1 MSRAI
6 VATRAFRRRIP
17 SEVLGYLWSWEPSP
31 RRKSRSNLAW
41 PGMLL
46 AVAGISVLVA
56 FEQFGGS
63 VPAAPKEDEILWLE
77 TPPEPPPEPP
87 RTETVV
93 AVAPPASV
101 AAPVEPL
108 PLPDPTPAVD
118 PDPDPAFGLDDA
130 VETGGLAVATGQTL
144 ARAAEEVVRPPVEAP
159 PGPVML
165 SGVPGTT
172 NPVVPRYPPRAEARG
187 LEANVVALV
196 TTDTSGNVVG
206 FRIEKSGGREFDE
219 SVRRAALS
227 TRFTVPRREGR
238 AQSVAFR
245 LPYSFRLE

>member
-1 MSRAI
+1 MSREI

-17 SEVLGYLWSWEPSP
+17 SEVSGNLWTWRPILRP
-31 RRKSRSNLAW
+31 KPRSNRALRWASLALA
-41 PGMLL
+41 GIAALL
-46 AVAGISVLVA
+46 AFQRFDDVPVAP
-56 FEQFGGS
+56 E
-63 VPAAPKEDEILWLE
+63 ENEIVWLE

-87 RTETVV
+87 RTESV
-93 AVAPPASV
+93 VAPPPPEPV
-101 AAPVEPL
+101 ALPVAPV

-144 ARAAEEVVRPPVEAP
+144 ARAAEEVVRPPVETP

-172 NPVVPRYPPRAEARG
+172 NPVVPRYPPRAEAKG
-187 LEANVVALV
+187 LEASVVALV
-196 TTDTSGNVVG
+196 TTDTSGNVVA

-238 AQSVAFR
+238 AQAVAFR

>member
-6 VATRAFRRRIP
+6 VSTRAFRRRIP
-17 SEVLGYLWSWEPSP
+17 SETAVRLWIWDPRP
-31 RRKSRSNLAW
+31 RRKDGSNRAW
-41 PGMLL
+41 RWMPLV
-46 AVAGISVLVA
+46 VAGVLALVV
-56 FEQFGGS
+56 FQVVGGRA
-63 VPAAPKEDEILWLE
+63 PAAPKEDEILWLE
-77 TPPEPPPEPP
+77 TPPEPPSEPP
-87 RTETVV
+87 RTESV
-93 AVAPPASV
+93 VAPPPPEPV
-101 AAPVEPL
+101 ALPVAPVP
-108 PLPDPTPAVD
+108 PPDPTPAVD

-144 ARAAEEVVRPPVEAP
+144 ARAAEEVVRPPVETP
-159 PGPVML
+159 PGPLML

-172 NPVVPRYPPRAEARG
+172 NPVVPRYPPRAEAMG
-187 LEANVVALV
+187 LEASVVALV

-238 AQSVAFR
+238 AQAVAFR
-245 LPYSFRLE
+245 MPYSFRLE

>member
-1 MSRAI
+1 MSREI
-6 VATRAFRRRIP
+6 VATRAFRRRVP
-17 SEVLGYLWSWEPSP
+17 SEVSGRLWIWEPPP
-31 RRKSRSNLAW
+31 RRKPGSNLALRW
-41 PGMLL
+41 MIL
-46 AVAGISVLVA
+46 AGAGIFALATFHS
-56 FEQFGGS
+56 FGNPA
-63 VPAAPKEDEILWLE
+63 PAAPEEDEILWLD

-93 AVAPPASV
+93 AAPPPEPVALPVAPV
-101 AAPVEPL
+101 
-108 PLPDPTPAVD
+108 PLPDPTPAV
-118 PDPDPAFGLDDA
+118 DPDPAFGLDDA

-144 ARAAEEVVRPPVEAP
+144 ARAAEEVVRPPIEAP

-165 SGVPGTT
+165 SGVPGAT
-172 NPVVPRYPPRAEARG
+172 NPVVPRYPPRAEAVG
-187 LEANVVALV
+187 LEASVVALV
-196 TTDTSGNVVG
+196 TTDTSGNVVA

-238 AQSVAFR
+238 AQAVAFR